1 MVVCNAAMTGKDV
14 HMTSDPSASPD
25 LPEPTPN
32 VPVTPSPDPGK
43 APDADKSP
51 AKPGKASEPKLTRA
65 GALWSALILGFLV
78 LIVLLIFIAQ
88 NTDPVPMTFLGWHW
102 SLPTGVA
109 ILGAAVAGGLLT
121 VAAGSARIFQLRR
134 NAKKNFKAAQ
144 RG

>member
-1 MVVCNAAMTGKDV
+1 
-14 HMTSDPSASPD
+14 MTSDPSASPD
-25 LPEPTPN
+25 LPEPTAAI
-32 VPVTPSPDPGK
+32 PDPAAPDPTNASEAGKHTPAKQGK
-43 APDADKSP
+43 AT
-51 AKPGKASEPKLTRA
+51 EPKLTRA

-88 NTDPVPMTFLGWHW
+88 NTDPVPMTFLSWHW

-134 NAKKNFKAAQ
+134 AAKKNFKAAQ
-144 RG
+144 RS

>member
-1 MVVCNAAMTGKDV
+1 
-14 HMTSDPSASPD
+14 MTSDSPASPD
-25 LPEPTPN
+25 LPEPTPSA
-32 VPVTPSPDPGK
+32 PLPDPAKAPESGK
-43 APDADKSP
+43 APAKSD
-51 AKPGKASEPKLTRA
+51 KASEPKLTRA

-88 NTDPVPMTFLGWHW
+88 NTEPVPMAFLSWHW

-134 NAKKNFKAAQ
+134 AAKKNFKAAQ
-144 RG
+144 RS